1 MSDRDQQA
9 DGVVENDDDETQ
21 QEGHE
26 SGDEEVLDELAA
38 APPGTVRGDTEA
50 IEDAIAL
57 PGELT
62 GRADATDEDLT
73 ALFRNNTGG
82 HFADGFAGSGDEDT
96 DHVSQNDGES
106 EPDATG
112 HERKGV

>member
-1 MSDRDQQA
+1 MSDRNQQA
-9 DGVVENDDDETQ
+9 DGVINDDDDETQ
-21 QEGHE
+21 EEGHE

-38 APPGTVRGDTEA
+38 STSEPLVDS
-50 IEDAIAL
+50 DAIDDATAL
-57 PGELT
+57 PDELT

-73 ALFRNNTGG
+73 ALFRNNSGG
-82 HFADGFAGSGDEDT
+82 HFSDGFAGSGDEDT

-112 HERKGV
+112 HERKGI